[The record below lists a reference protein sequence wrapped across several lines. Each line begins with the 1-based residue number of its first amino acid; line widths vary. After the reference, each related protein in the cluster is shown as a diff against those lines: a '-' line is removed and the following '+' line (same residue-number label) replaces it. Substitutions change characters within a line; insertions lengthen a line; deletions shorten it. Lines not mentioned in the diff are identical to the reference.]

1 MIRLKKGY
9 SLFQIKG
16 THYLLPY
23 GQNIAEHRHSMRL
36 NDATLLFYEPLA
48 RGTDRAE
55 LLALLAEHYQA
66 AKEDIPALEAD
77 ISSFL
82 AQMNHFHM
90 LEHALPRDPADAGH
104 VFQIGPA
111 IVGYHG
117 PNELLHPSLYAF
129 TAKQDVRKEPS
140 FPDLMLYVSMCAPDS
155 RAIGDILIRTE
166 ELTIC
171 RTDDYYLFLYPA
183 GYGILEAKVA
193 TDGSAAVFFCDGC
206 PSFDLREKL
215 FHAMRFA
222 YLILA
227 QRLGCFVVHSASIL
241 YRDKAWLFSGPS
253 GTGKSTHAALWQR
266 LYRTK
271 VLNGDLNLLA
281 VEQDLPMV
289 YGLPWC
295 GTSNQFTAKTYPLG
309 GITFLQQA
317 CADTLRVLPPK
328 DGALRLMQRLISP
341 SWTAELLAHNVSFAE
356 LLSDKTTLFH
366 LQCTKQDHAAEVMRA
381 AVDAVII

>member
-1 MIRLKKGY
+1 MIKLKKGF
-9 SLFQIKG
+9 SLYQIKG

-55 LLALLAEHYQA
+55 LLALLAEHCQA
-66 AKEDIPALEAD
+66 AKEDIPVLEAD

-82 AQMNHFHM
+82 AQMDHFHM
-90 LEHALPRDPADAGH
+90 LEHTLPNDPADAEH
-104 VFQIGPA
+104 YFQIGPA
-111 IVGYHG
+111 VIGYHG
-117 PNELLHPSLYAF
+117 PVELLHPSFQAF
-129 TAKQDVRKEPS
+129 AVKPDLPKGRTC
-140 FPDLMLYVSMCAPDS
+140 PDLMLYVSMCAPDC
-155 RAIGDILIRTE
+155 RAVGDILIRTE

-171 RTDDYYLFLYPA
+171 RADDYFLFLYPI

-193 TDGSAAVFFCDGC
+193 IDGSAAVFFCDAP

-215 FHAMRFA
+215 FHAVRFA

-227 QRLGCFVVHSASIL
+227 QRMGCFAVHSASIL
-241 YRDKAWLFSGPS
+241 YRDRAWLFSGPS
-253 GTGKSTHAALWQR
+253 GTGKSTHTALWQK
-266 LYRTK
+266 LYHTE

-281 VEQDLPMV
+281 VEQGLPIV

-295 GTSNQFTAKTYPLG
+295 GTSHLFTAKTYPLG

-317 CADTLRVLPPK
+317 LTDTLRVLPPQ

-341 SWTAELLAHNVSFAE
+341 SWTAELLARNVSFAE
-356 LLSDKTTLFH
+356 LLSDQTTLFH

-381 AVDAVII
+381 AIDSLPT